1 MRAVLALESV
11 RKVYRHRDGAAIA
24 LDDVSIEVAPG
35 DFVVITGRSGSG
47 KTTLLSV
54 SGGLTRPDAGRVRV
68 DGVDL
73 WSLPDDRRAALRAE
87 KLGFVFQ
94 FASLVPTLTVLEN
107 VLLPTAFLPLR
118 RTVGARARALDLLE
132 QVGLSDKIGSYPWQ
146 LSGGQQKRVAV
157 ARALLGRPA
166 LLLADEP
173 TGDLDEATESDVVD
187 LFRTCSATGTAVL
200 MVTHNTQL
208 AAHATR
214 HLRMSRGRLHEAGEA
229 EVHSRPA

>member
-1 MRAVLALESV
+1 MLALESV
-11 RKVYRHRDGAAIA
+11 SKVYRHGDGSVAA
-24 LDDVSIEVAPG
+24 LDHVSLEVAPG

-47 KTTLLSV
+47 KTTLLAV

-73 WSLPDDRRAALRAE
+73 WSLTDDRRTALRAE

-107 VLLPTAFLPLR
+107 VLLPTAFLPAR
-118 RTVGARARALDLLE
+118 RTIGARARALELLE
-132 QVGLSDKIGSYPWQ
+132 RVGLSDKVGSYPWQ

-173 TGDLDEATESDVVD
+173 TGDLDEETEADIVD
-187 LFRTCSATGTAVL
+187 LFRTCNAAGTAVL

-208 AAHATR
+208 AAQATR
-214 HLRMSRGRLHEAGEA
+214 HLRMSRGRLHEAGDAEA
-229 EVHSRPA
+229 RSRPA